1 LATLLKENSC
11 FTLHRFDQSSDDQ
24 REVSI
29 DNQQPAT
36 ATGIDDEASSSQ
48 DRLFKRS
55 AVSQG
60 PSSDHHHQLT
70 AAEWQLLLQEIIS
83 QHNVDTSDEKIHHS
97 DALLADE
104 ATTGEMLNNHQQSQ
118 HLDSSSEEE
127 GLMDDDQS
135 WDQVKD
141 AELLKKLF
149 GVSWESVKDMKFD
162 HTSTEDLIEDW
173 LRKQHLSS

>member
-1 LATLLKENSC
+1 MKENSC

-36 ATGIDDEASSSQ
+36 ATGIDDEASASQ

-83 QHNVDTSDEKIHHS
+83 QHHHVDTSDEKIHHS
-97 DALLADE
+97 DALLADV
-104 ATTGEMLNNHQQSQ
+104 ATTGEIMLNHHQQSQ

>member
-1 LATLLKENSC
+1 MKENSC
-11 FTLHRFDQSSDDQ
+11 FTLHRFDESS
-24 REVSI
+24 
-29 DNQQPAT
+29 
-36 ATGIDDEASSSQ
+36 DDEASPSQ

-55 AVSQG
+55 AVSQ

-70 AAEWQLLLQEIIS
+70 AAEWQLLLQEIIG
-83 QHNVDTSDEKIHHS
+83 QHHHVDTSDEKIHHS
-97 DALLADE
+97 DALLADGE
-104 ATTGEMLNNHQQSQ
+104 GTGDVLNHQQQ

>member
-1 LATLLKENSC
+1 M
-11 FTLHRFDQSSDDQ
+11 HRFDQTSDDQ

-36 ATGIDDEASSSQ
+36 ATGIDDEASPSQ

-55 AVSQG
+55 AVSQ
-60 PSSDHHHQLT
+60 PSSDHQHQLT

-97 DALLADE
+97 DALLADGE
-104 ATTGEMLNNHQQSQ
+104 GTTGEMLNHQQQQ
-118 HLDSSSEEE
+118 HLDDSSEEE

-135 WDQVKD
+135 WDQVKN

-173 LRKQHLSS
+173 IRKQHLSS

>member
-1 LATLLKENSC
+1 M
-11 FTLHRFDQSSDDQ
+11 HRFDQTSDDQ

-36 ATGIDDEASSSQ
+36 ATGIDDQASSSQ
-48 DRLFKRS
+48 ERLFKRS
-55 AVSQG
+55 AVS
-60 PSSDHHHQLT
+60 PSSDHQHQLT

-97 DALLADE
+97 DALLADGE
-104 ATTGEMLNNHQQSQ
+104 GTGDVLNHQQQ

-173 LRKQHLSS
+173 IRKQHLSS